1 MIAVEISEPGPP
13 RVLRPTEIPAPTPGP
28 GEILIRVEAAGVAR
42 ADVLQRLGKYPPPP
56 GTTNIPGLDVA
67 GTVAATAADAGK
79 WKTGDRVCAVL
90 AGGGY
95 AEFCAVPEIQV
106 LPIPRNWT
114 GIEAATLPENLF
126 TVFDNV
132 VTRAQLQRGETIL
145 IHGGSSGIGSMAIML
160 SRAWGAAPIVTAGSD
175 SKCAACVSLGAEHAI
190 NYKTADFLSEAKRL
204 TSGRGVDVIL
214 DLVGGSYLEK
224 NINLLAMEGRLV
236 IIATMGGSKGTLD
249 IATLLAKRARVL
261 ASHMRARTPE
271 LKGLVAERLLQQVWP
286 LLPAK
291 DPIRPVI
298 DRVFPLRDAA
308 LAHEYLENSSTL
320 GKVILSVA
328 ES

>member
-1 MIAVEISEPGPP
+1 MLAVEISEPGPP
-13 RVLRPTEIPAPTPGP
+13 HVLRPTEIPTPVPGP
-28 GEILIRVEAAGVAR
+28 GEILIRVEAAGLAR

-67 GTVAATAADAGK
+67 GTVAATAGDAGK

-95 AEFCAVPEIQV
+95 AEFCTVPEIQV
-106 LPIPRNWT
+106 LPIPQNWT

-126 TVFDNV
+126 TVFDNL

-160 SRAWGAAPIVTAGSD
+160 SRAWGAIPIVTAGTD
-175 SKCAACVSLGAEHAI
+175 AKCAACVALGAEHAI
-190 NYKTADFLSEAKRL
+190 NYKTADFLSEGKRL
-204 TSGRGVDVIL
+204 TSGRGVNVIL

-298 DRVFPLRDAA
+298 DRVFPLTDAA

-320 GKVILSVA
+320 GKVVLAVERS
-328 ES
+328 